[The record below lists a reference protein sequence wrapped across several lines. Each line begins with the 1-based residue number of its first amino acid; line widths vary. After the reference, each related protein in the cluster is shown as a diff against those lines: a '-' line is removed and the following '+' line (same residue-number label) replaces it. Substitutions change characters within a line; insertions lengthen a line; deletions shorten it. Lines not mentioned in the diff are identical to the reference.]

1 MPTALLIR
9 HAQASFGAA
18 DYDVLSE
25 LGHRQVDALAAA
37 FERRG
42 IGADRVVSGSAR
54 RHHDTA
60 RHWVAAAGDGIRVDP
75 RWDEYDDADVL
86 THYSSTTARVERR
99 PDDPSPAMSSREF
112 QVLLD
117 EALRG
122 WVADGADSPSP
133 YTYPAFLERVAGA
146 FADLTAGLGS
156 GETALAFTSSGVI
169 AALTA
174 SLIGQP
180 ETFVALNRVTVNT
193 GVTKVVLGRQGTTLV
208 SFNEHSHLE
217 EAGPDLVTYR

>member
-25 LGHRQVDALAAA
+25 LGHRQVDALVAA

-60 RHWVAAAGDGIRVDP
+60 RHWVAATGDGTRVDP

-86 THYSSTTARVERR
+86 THYSTTTARVERS

-122 WVADGADSPSP
+122 WVADGADTPSP
-133 YTYPAFLERVAGA
+133 YTFPAFLERVEDA

-156 GETALAFTSSGVI
+156 GETALAFTSSGVV

-180 ETFVALNRVTVNT
+180 TAFVALNRVTVNT

-208 SFNEHSHLE
+208 SFNDHSHLE
-217 EAGPDLVTYR
+217 EAGSGLVTYR